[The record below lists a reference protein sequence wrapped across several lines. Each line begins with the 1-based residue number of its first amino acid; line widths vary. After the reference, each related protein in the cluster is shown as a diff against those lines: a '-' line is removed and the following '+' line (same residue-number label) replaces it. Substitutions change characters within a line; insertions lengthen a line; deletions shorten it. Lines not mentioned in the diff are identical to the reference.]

1 MEYLNQMNRILK
13 TFDYRLWV
21 ALILMGLLPATYLT
35 IRINFLGDMPQDGGI
50 NIASQLAWINLIY
63 EIFQEALI
71 LPLFYI
77 LGKSIENKLELENK
91 IRGGVIVISGIYLLL
106 AAFIYIFSE
115 SLVVFMAQDPQLIS
129 ATVDYIRLETIAIF
143 FSTMTRFFVITL
155 LFMKKDRYL
164 YIILAIQMIL
174 SIILDTFLISNL
186 NFSIQ
191 MGVNGIAVSN
201 IIVNISILMI
211 ALLLLEKEKI
221 FVIRKNIKLSFSWI
235 KGWAK
240 VGIYSGFE
248 SFLRNTA
255 FMIMIIR
262 MVNVVAEQGNYW
274 IANNFIWIW
283 LLLPILALADVIK
296 KEIGENPDSIQAKT
310 FGYILVTTAI
320 ICVWIITIP
329 LWKPFLIHVMNV
341 TDYQIVFG
349 IIILQLIPYMT
360 FAFNSIID
368 STFYGLGL
376 TKYMLIQSI
385 CIDVVYYGIAFIL
398 YITGIYQPTLI
409 GISIMFGLGMM
420 LDLIPASIL
429 YFRML
434 RKRNIKIEFYK
445 KEDITKKAEIN

>member
-1 MEYLNQMNRILK
+1 MDFLYQTSKAMKN
-13 TFDYRLWV
+13 FDFRLWI
-21 ALILMGLLPATYLT
+21 ALILMGLFPAVYMTV
-35 IRINFLGDMPQDGGI
+35 RINFLGDMPQDWGV

-71 LPLFYI
+71 LPLFFI
-77 LGKSIENKLELENK
+77 LGKSVKNKLELENK
-91 IRGGVIVISGIYLLL
+91 IRGGIIVIFGIYLFL

-115 SLVVFMAQDPQLIS
+115 SLVTFMAQDPQLIA
-129 ATVDYIRLETIAIF
+129 ATVDYIRLETIAIL

-155 LFMKKDRYL
+155 MFMKKDRYL
-164 YIILAIQMIL
+164 YIILATQMVL

-211 ALLLLEKEKI
+211 ALLLLAKEEI
-221 FVIRKNIKLSFSWI
+221 FVIRKNIKISFSWI
-235 KGWAK
+235 KGWAE
-240 VGIYSGFE
+240 VGMYSGLE

-283 LLLPILALADVIK
+283 LLLPMLALADVIR
-296 KEIGENPDSIQAKT
+296 KEIGENPNNVQTKT
-310 FGYILVTTAI
+310 FSYILITAAI
-320 ICVWIITIP
+320 IGIWIVTIP
-329 LWKPFLIHVMNV
+329 LWKPFLMNVMNV

-349 IIILQLIPYMT
+349 IVILQLIPYMT

-398 YITGIYQPTLI
+398 YITGIYQPTLT

-434 RKRNIKIEFYK
+434 KKRNIKINFYR
-445 KEDITKKAEIN
+445 KEESVKKAEIN